1 MSQKNYSF
9 LAGVIFFLVA
19 LIHLSRIIF
28 GWPVLIAGWAVPLW
42 INWGGVVVTGFLAW
56 QGLKL
61 SRKQ

>member
-9 LAGVIFFLVA
+9 LAGVIFLLVS

-28 GWPVLIAGWAVPLW
+28 GWPALIAGWPVPIW
-42 INWGGVVVTGFLAW
+42 INWMGFVAAGFLAW

-61 SRKQ
+61 GKK

>member
-9 LAGVIFFLVA
+9 LAGMIFLLVA

-28 GWPVLIAGWAVPLW
+28 GWPAVMAGWTVPIW
-42 INWGGVVVTGFLAW
+42 INWIGLAGAGFLAW